1 MKMKIGVVSLGCPKN
16 LVDSEIMLGMLDKDR
31 FEITNNEKDAEII
44 IVNTCGFIESAKQ
57 ESIDA
62 ILEMAQYKKENCRLL
77 VVTGCLA
84 ERYREQI
91 LQEIPEVDAV
101 IGTGNYDEIGHVIEK
116 AKAGVKT
123 VLYGKLDHIGY
134 LENSRIVSSE
144 KGCAYLKIAEGCNN
158 GCSYCVIPSLRGP
171 YRSRKM
177 ENILKE
183 AAHLA
188 EQGVRELIIVAQDIT
203 RYGTDIYKARKLVDL
218 IRELSALEGIQWI
231 RLLYCYPEEIDDRLI
246 EEIATNSKVCKY
258 IDVPIQHASDKILKA
273 MGRRGKIEDVRKLLK
288 RMRDRIPGVIIRTS
302 LIVGFPGE
310 DEEDFKEL
318 CGFVR
323 EFMFDRLGV
332 FIYSREEGTKAARI
346 RPQVKKSIKEK
357 RYNDVMALQKAITQE
372 NNKKRLN
379 RTYETLVEGIAEDG
393 IFYYGRT
400 YAEAP
405 EIDGKVFF
413 TSREPLK
420 AGEFVNVRILDT
432 DDYDLIGEVINESSQ

>member
-1 MKMKIGVVSLGCPKN
+1 MKIGVVSLGCPKN